1 MRNLIFQTNSNQQQ
15 KKCCKKIKVLGGDY
29 IFLGLLFVVR
39 SIHRRSASFI
49 MHLFSSY
56 LFICDCFGVLYVLRL
71 PELILNDS
79 IINSIRM
86 CITFLCLCIY
96 FFLGSCFHVY
106 FAKSC
111 YRSVVATTSGG
122 RRAAGDGDFGKCIYA
137 DLAMLSCQEKA
148 GGRRWIYK

>member
-29 IFLGLLFVVR
+29 IFLCLLFVVR
-39 SIHRRSASFI
+39 STHRRSASFI

-96 FFLGSCFHVY
+96 FFWE
-106 FAKSC
+106 
-111 YRSVVATTSGG
+111 VVFMSILLSRAIEVLWR